1 MCFKKSHS
9 ELWFQ
14 RCLGCCRLTMTA
26 RSEDNIQKL
35 VAGGSEAI
43 IQQRDTDSTENEQE
57 TFLVV
62 FSKYNEGWITAEE
75 LKLLPT
81 HLLGKVQKKYFY
93 FYFMIFQIFPIWQ
106 VTVQGDSG
114 DDQDSEQEQGQQWDQ
129 NYSSTWWWAPR
140 HSSPPPRQRWIR

>member
-1 MCFKKSHS
+1 
-9 ELWFQ
+9 
-14 RCLGCCRLTMTA
+14 MTA

-43 IQQRDTDSTENEQE
+43 IQQRDTDFTENEQE

-81 HLLGKVQKKYFY
+81 HLLGKVKKIFSFLFHDFSNFPNLAGYSQY
-93 FYFMIFQIFPIWQ
+93 KEILEMIK
-106 VTVQGDSG
+106 TVNKNRDSSEIKTTVPRDDGRPATHLHHQGRDG
-114 DDQDSEQEQGQQWDQ
+114 YDKFTRKQ
-129 NYSSTWWWAPR
+129 NTSTTP
-140 HSSPPPRQRWIR
+140 